1 MHINLRIL
9 CFVCYWSA
17 SSHTTVSFSRSY
29 FRIRNV
35 WTISQR
41 CAIEEQAIELFPHS
55 HVCHKSDSE
64 RHVDLRR
71 KNTVVNWK
79 KCVNYP
85 AMCDT
90 SFLRTGTSSGQHT
103 VLCCAVGLCCSEHND
118 VQMHVCQCSKRYYV
132 QSNPVITTSV

>member
-1 MHINLRIL
+1 MHINLRNL
-9 CFVCYWSA
+9 YFVCYWSA

-29 FRIRNV
+29 FRIPNV

-41 CAIEEQAIELFPHS
+41 FAIEEQAIELFPHS

-64 RHVDLRR
+64 IHVDLRR

-79 KCVNYP
+79 KCVNKP

-90 SFLRTGTSSGQHT
+90 SFLRTGTSNGQHT
-103 VLCCAVGLCCSEHND
+103 VLCCAVQLVCAAQSITMLCSCRCTCVS
-118 VQMHVCQCSKRYYV
+118 VQNVTMYSR
-132 QSNPVITTSV
+132 TRL